1 MDTLKN
7 GKLEN
12 TIADITNSTV
22 ECNSISEP
30 AEWREKR
37 EKSSGK
43 GQAEGRK
50 VHRFV
55 RGTSETQLVHR
66 RKRTG
71 DGLISSFYLWRP
83 CWILDTLSGLCNH
96 YPETD
101 LGIPSRGL
109 PLALKRHFCLL
120 IQSPKSFLLL
130 YKHM

>member
-43 GQAEGRK
+43 GQAEGRQ

-55 RGTSETQLVHR
+55 RGTPETQLVHR

-71 DGLISSFYLWRP
+71 DGLSSSFLP
-83 CWILDTLSGLCNH
+83 MAPLLDTGHSVWALQSLSRDRLR
-96 YPETD
+96 YP
-101 LGIPSRGL
+101 
-109 PLALKRHFCLL
+109 F
-120 IQSPKSFLLL
+120 
-130 YKHM
+130 